1 MPLKEKLK
9 KLQETKKNKVN
20 WDELKHEWIKDVEN
34 FYENVQKWLSE
45 LKEEGLLTMNF
56 SPVTVSEE
64 NIGTYTINQ
73 MEIKIDDIRDIILE
87 PIGRDIIGSDG
98 RIDGYERGNISK
110 GDMILCFKGKNSV
123 KWHFIN
129 KQSRHKGDLMTKE
142 SFEER
147 LEEWLEL

>member
-9 KLQETKKNKVN
+9 KLQETKKENKVN

-45 LKEEGLLTMNF
+45 LKDEGLLTMNF

-87 PIGRDIIGSDG
+87 G
-98 RIDGYERGNISK
+98 
-110 GDMILCFKGKNSV
+110 ILSAA
-123 KWHFIN
+123 
-129 KQSRHKGDLMTKE
+129 MAE
-142 SFEER
+142 
-147 LEEWLEL
+147 